1 MTQHPVLKIM
11 KPGKSLDSTD
21 IRDFIF
27 HSDYTM
33 FKVDQILSGSISIN
47 SGYSSGYVEIT
58 HNLGK
63 RAFLVYQDGQLLPND
78 VVAYNDGTKIRITR
92 TLPAP
97 YNQTITEY
105 TASQAVFEDSL
116 SSYYIIAGKKLSSG
130 TGSAI
135 RFDDVFINQ
144 GQTVTAAGFEWK
156 NVTTTTG
163 ADIKFKI
170 WGIDQDNTNSF
181 SDYGDASGKPR
192 TDAYREKT
200 QSPGTNF
207 NFGDDWRT
215 LVQEIV
221 NRSGWSSG
229 NNMGFI
235 FNDNGSPDGKV
246 IAMPTSG
253 SLNDIVLTI
262 TLTGTGSLTSNYKI
276 VVFKDKIA

>member
-1 MTQHPVLKIM
+1 MTQKPVLKIAL
-11 KPGKSLDSTD
+11 PGKSIESTD
-21 IRDFIF
+21 IRDFAF

-33 FKVDQILSGSISIN
+33 LKIDQIFSASISIN
-47 SGYSSGYVEIT
+47 SGASSGYVDIV

-63 RAFLVYQDGQLLPND
+63 RAFLIYEDGQLFPSGIN
-78 VVAYNDGTKIRITR
+78 AYNDGTKIRINKI
-92 TLPAP
+92 LSEP
-97 YNQTITEY
+97 YNQTIIEY
-105 TASQAVFEDSL
+105 FGAQAVFEDSL
-116 SSYYIIAGKKLSSG
+116 PSYYIIAGKKLSNG

-135 RFDDVFINQ
+135 RFDDVYIAQ
-144 GQTVTAAGFEWK
+144 GQSVTAADFEWRH
-156 NVTTTTG
+156 VTTTSG

-170 WGIDQDNTNSF
+170 WGIDQDNTDSF
-181 SDYGDASGKPR
+181 NDYGDASGKPR

-207 NFGDDWRT
+207 NFGDDWRS

-221 NRSGWSSG
+221 NRGGWSSG

-246 IAMPTSG
+246 IAMPDSG
-253 SLNDIVLTI
+253 NLGDVVLKI
-262 TLTGTGSLTSNYKI
+262 TLTGSGYLTTNYKI